1 MKVDFRYNKESI
13 KAVEGYIY
21 KGLNYRCNY
30 TRFNS
35 PYRRTVPGTE
45 VLEIYNFE
53 PKTKTRAS
61 VILLHG
67 LGSRNIKFLLWM
79 GCHLA
84 AAGVHCAI
92 PVLPG
97 NYTRVEHGSVSG
109 RSFVYPDLRQM
120 IKFWEH
126 AVVDIRSTIDFL
138 QVNNKWFSNNCIMG
152 YCLGGMLTSI
162 VASVDKRINQV
173 IFMTTGG
180 YMPKILHESPAANVT
195 RKLFK
200 SGYKDSDYLY
210 DREKLYETYK
220 QQLPLVRKMPLREL
234 LLSEDIHTL
243 FKIDPIA
250 YAHYLD
256 KSKVTFIDA
265 LLDETIPLRS
275 RMTLFKEMK
284 GAKRYILPMTHG
296 SWLPF
301 ERFVAQYILLKLNIN
316 DKESIKKAQKNFRSE
331 KEFFG

>member
-1 MKVDFRYNKESI
+1 MIADFRYNKEII

-35 PYRRTVPGTE
+35 PYRRPAQGTE
-45 VLEIYNFE
+45 IIEVYNFE

-97 NYTRVEHGSVSG
+97 NYTRVENGSVSG
-109 RSFVYPDLRQM
+109 RSFVYPNLKLMFR
-120 IKFWEH
+120 FWEH
-126 AVVDIRSTIDFL
+126 AVVDIRGTIDYL
-138 QVNNKWFSNNCIMG
+138 EQNNKWYNNNCIMG

-162 VASVDKRINQV
+162 VTAIDKRINQSV
-173 IFMTTGG
+173 FMTTGG
-180 YMPKILHESPAANVT
+180 YMPKILHESPAANIA
-195 RKLFK
+195 RRLFK
-200 SGYKDSDYLY
+200 DGYKDENYLY
-210 DREKLYETYK
+210 DKEKLYETYNK
-220 QQLPLVRKMPLREL
+220 QLPLVKKMALREL
-234 LLSEDIHTL
+234 LLNEDIHPL

-250 YAHYLD
+250 YTHFLD

-265 LLDETIPLRS
+265 LFDETIPFRS

-284 GAKRYILPMTHG
+284 GAKRYIIPMTHG

-316 DKESIKKAQKNFRSE
+316 DKESIKKAQKNFRSDE
-331 KEFFG
+331 VFFK